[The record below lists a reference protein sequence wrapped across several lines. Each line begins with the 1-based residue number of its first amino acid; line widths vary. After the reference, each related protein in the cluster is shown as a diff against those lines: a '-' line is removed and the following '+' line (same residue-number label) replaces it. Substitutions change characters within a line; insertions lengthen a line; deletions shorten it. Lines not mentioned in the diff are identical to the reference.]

1 MGRPRVT
8 VALAGEGSDELF
20 GGYRRY
26 QFEKAIRG
34 LGALG
39 RNLCGLAR
47 AARLNGVGWM
57 PRRVQVVLRA
67 MARRGAGARYSSY
80 PQSEIPIE
88 TIRKTEWQGRAGVA
102 APIRDAD
109 PAEPSGMPA
118 SEPA

>member
-67 MARRGAGARYSSY
+67 MARRGARAPDSSSLSSGN
-80 PQSEIPIE
+80 PIPNLLKP
-88 TIRKTEWQGRAGVA
+88 RRQAADAVSPHLPDRA
-102 APIRDAD
+102 PRQRR
-109 PAEPSGMPA
+109 E
-118 SEPA
+118 